1 MSIDCQTPEPPRLRI
16 SKDTG
21 IPSSPLCY
29 CHAGDS
35 PMRGIPKP
43 KRITSPAR
51 QSAWTSQ
58 REREK
63 ERSLELEKQ
72 GKSKL
77 GYQMGLKV
85 KQRNSQE

>member
-1 MSIDCQTPEPPRLRI
+1 MLLSCWGQPNE
-16 SKDTG
+16 
-21 IPSSPLCY
+21 
-29 CHAGDS
+29 GD
-35 PMRGIPKP
+35 PKA
-43 KRITSPAR
+43 KENHITSQAVWMDQPE
-51 QSAWTSQ
+51 
-58 REREK
+58 RERER

>member
-1 MSIDCQTPEPPRLRI
+1 
-16 SKDTG
+16 
-21 IPSSPLCY
+21 
-29 CHAGDS
+29 
-35 PMRGIPKP
+35 MRGIPKP

>member
-1 MSIDCQTPEPPRLRI
+1 MLLSCWGQPNE
-16 SKDTG
+16 
-21 IPSSPLCY
+21 
-29 CHAGDS
+29 GD
-35 PMRGIPKP
+35 PKA
-43 KRITSPAR
+43 KENHITSQAVLMDQPE
-51 QSAWTSQ
+51 
-58 REREK
+58 RER

>member
-1 MSIDCQTPEPPRLRI
+1 
-16 SKDTG
+16 
-21 IPSSPLCY
+21 
-29 CHAGDS
+29 
-35 PMRGIPKP
+35 MRGIPKP

-51 QSAWTSQ
+51 QSAWTRQ

>member
-1 MSIDCQTPEPPRLRI
+1 M
-16 SKDTG
+16 K
-21 IPSSPLCY
+21 
-29 CHAGDS
+29 
-35 PMRGIPKP
+35 GIPKP

-51 QSAWTSQ
+51 QSGWTSQ
-58 REREK
+58 RERER
-63 ERSLELEKQ
+63 ERESSLELEKQ